1 MKKFYLLLACTMC
14 AAMSFAQDAPAEE
27 APAEAPKPWK
37 VSGVVGLNA
46 NATGLWNWAAGGNNT
61 VAGVAFGKVKLLYEE
76 NNMAW
81 ESNLDVEYGL
91 SWIDQKYDK
100 LQKTSDHL
108 KFDTKFGWEFH
119 PTWYLTASAAF
130 QTQMALG
137 RAYSGDEAYD
147 PISSAIL
154 APSYTD
160 ISVGI
165 DWKKSYNGAD
175 FSLYLSP
182 IAGRITTAYISDKW
196 NKRYSKEAWKE
207 ADPTNNT
214 NWTEDVYKSLCDNK
228 ADLRTTLQEANGT
241 WKYDNEQKKVYMN
254 ALGELGLNFKG
265 TINYTYKDL
274 KIATAL
280 TLFTPYKWD
289 KVKMYQFDADG
300 NGPANY
306 TVSQMNKM
314 ADEGKDISSA
324 VYLGYRDNNRRFGNF
339 DVDWTVMISYQ
350 FLKCL
355 NVTLSTDL
363 KYINGLKIEGKPD
376 ENGVVYAK
384 ERVQFMGV
392 LGLGVGYSF

>member
-1 MKKFYLLLACTMC
+1 MKKIYLLLACTLC
-14 AAMSFAQDAPAEE
+14 AAMTFAQEAEGG
-27 APAEAPKPWK
+27 AEAPKPWK

-46 NATGLWNWAAGGNNT
+46 NATGLWNWAAGGNNA
-61 VAGVAFGKVKLLYEE
+61 VAGVAFGKVKLLYQE
-76 NNMAW
+76 NQYAW

-108 KFDTKFGWEFH
+108 KFDTKFGWEFA
-119 PTWYLTASAAF
+119 PTWFLTASAAF
-130 QTQMALG
+130 QTQMDLG
-137 RAYSGDEAYD
+137 RAYTGDDAYD
-147 PISSAIL
+147 AINSAIL

-165 DWKKSYNGAD
+165 DWKKSVNGAD

-182 IAGRITTAYISDKW
+182 VAGRITTAYICDKW
-196 NKRYSKEAWKE
+196 NKKYNDEFIAANPE
-207 ADPTNNT
+207 VTD
-214 NWTEDVYKSLCDNK
+214 Y
-228 ADLRTTLQEANGT
+228 DLRTILQETNGT
-241 WKYDNEQKKVYMN
+241 WSYDKNNVKQYKN
-254 ALGELGLNFKG
+254 ALAELGLNFKA

-274 KIATAL
+274 KLATAL

-289 KVKMYQFDADG
+289 KLKMYEYEG
-300 NGPANY
+300 ANY
-306 TVSQMNKM
+306 TEKQM
-314 ADEGKDISSA
+314 ADNKYDIA
-324 VYLGYRDNNRRFGNF
+324 NATYLGYRDNNRRFGNF

-363 KYINGLKIEGKPD
+363 KYINGLKIEKED
-376 ENGVVYAK
+376 KDGVVHAA

>member
-1 MKKFYLLLACTMC
+1 MKKFYLLMACTLF
-14 AAMSFAQDAPAEE
+14 AAMTFAQEAEAPAEE
-27 APAEAPKPWK
+27 APAKPWK

-46 NATGLWNWAAGGNNT
+46 NATGLWNWAAGGNNA
-61 VAGVAFGKVKLLYEE
+61 VAGVTFGKLRLLYEE
-76 NNMAW
+76 NQYAW

-119 PTWYLTASAAF
+119 PTWFLTAMASF
-130 QTQMALG
+130 QTQMDLG
-137 RAYSGDEAYD
+137 RVYPGDGTVGA
-147 PISSAIL
+147 INSMIL

-165 DWKKSYNGAD
+165 DWKKSVNGAD

-182 IAGRITTAYISDKW
+182 IAGRIATAYVS
-196 NKRYSKEAWKE
+196 NA
-207 ADPTNNT
+207 NNT
-214 NWTEDVYKSLCDNK
+214 KYTQEMIDAGVYAEGGPDF
-228 ADLRTTLQEANGT
+228 RTTLQEANGT
-241 WKYDNEQKKVYMN
+241 WYFDDKN
-254 ALGELGLNFKG
+254 AKIYRNYTAELGLSFKG

-274 KIATAL
+274 KLATVL

-289 KVKMYQFDADG
+289 KVRMYEFD
-300 NGPANY
+300 NGTEVANY
-306 TVSQMNKM
+306 TEAQMQEKSY
-314 ADEGKDISSA
+314 DISQA
-324 VYLGYRDNNRRFGNF
+324 TYLGFRDNNRRFGNF

-363 KYINGLKIEGKPD
+363 KYINGLKIDKEMADGTIQS
-376 ENGVVYAK
+376 A